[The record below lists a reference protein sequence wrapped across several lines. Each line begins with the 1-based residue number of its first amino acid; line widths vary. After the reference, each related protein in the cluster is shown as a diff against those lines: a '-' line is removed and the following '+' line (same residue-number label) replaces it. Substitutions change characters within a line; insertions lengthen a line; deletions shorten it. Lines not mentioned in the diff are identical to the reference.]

1 MASKLGNGRGEEC
14 DNALVD
20 QAALKGTGTGLRD
33 AQGSGHRESPVLEDG
48 RT

>member
-1 MASKLGNGRGEEC
+1 MASKLGSGRGEEC

-20 QAALKGTGTGLRD
+20 QAALKGLRD
-33 AQGSGHRESPVLEDG
+33 ARGSGHRESPVLEDG